1 MWIGFCL
8 SDGDPYTVIDM
19 DNKECRLDYA
29 EQIIGTCDILKN
41 TLIER
46 SISGLGY
53 HAWLRGSMI
62 GSKNKKAPFE
72 FYSGQRFVITT
83 GDIINNAPISDAYQ
97 DWLQAAAEWLG
108 PSSERSQLYIDCSV
122 EATSEELQIDEQL
135 LGKFHTFKNVASIE
149 YWFNAQD
156 FEDPSNNQHSENDAR
171 LMQFF
176 YKFNQGRPERD
187 RATVRMFLRSPRA
200 HYLTRKSDP
209 QQYVA
214 RTLNDVKNKV
224 DREESPIVGL
234 SGAVGAFQNGHIIS
248 APIIGPMQARLNG
261 FQFLNQQLPSFITK
275 SANEVRLERGVDWIV
290 KDVVQMH
297 TVSILYGW
305 SGVGKSFL
313 LIDLMCSI
321 AQGKPWTGCW
331 TRPVHCLYLALEGHA
346 GIGSRL
352 EAYRLGHEMEQLPDN
367 VDIYRG
373 GFNLLNDAEVL
384 GMIHAQ
390 RAAGHIGGV
399 VIIDTLARAI
409 LGADEN
415 SSSDMGR
422 AIGAAEKI
430 SRELQATIILAH
442 HTGKDKEGGPR
453 GSSSLTNN
461 PDGQIRVYIEEGSE
475 RRCVTT
481 QKVREGASGK
491 EPWSFTLGE
500 RVVGYLTR
508 PDGMQEEVKSQFV
521 IWDNPAAQDMSR
533 FKKPDAHPWD
543 TEDNRERAG
552 SARESRKT
560 THQTAILQAIGML
573 SGESRSREVPEDDVV
588 KRALE
593 IRQPANISMDKRDL
607 KRALVA
613 MSEHKKIG
621 HKVVN
626 GKGLVWL
633 MS

>member
-1 MWIGFCL
+1 
-8 SDGDPYTVIDM
+8 
-19 DNKECRLDYA
+19 
-29 EQIIGTCDILKN
+29 
-41 TLIER
+41 
-46 SISGLGY
+46 
-53 HAWLRGSMI
+53 
-62 GSKNKKAPFE
+62 
-72 FYSGQRFVITT
+72 
-83 GDIINNAPISDAYQ
+83 
-97 DWLQAAAEWLG
+97 
-108 PSSERSQLYIDCSV
+108 
-122 EATSEELQIDEQL
+122 
-135 LGKFHTFKNVASIE
+135 
-149 YWFNAQD
+149 
-156 FEDPSNNQHSENDAR
+156 
-171 LMQFF
+171 
-176 YKFNQGRPERD
+176 
-187 RATVRMFLRSPRA
+187 
-200 HYLTRKSDP
+200 
-209 QQYVA
+209 
-214 RTLNDVKNKV
+214 
-224 DREESPIVGL
+224 
-234 SGAVGAFQNGHIIS
+234 
-248 APIIGPMQARLNG
+248 
-261 FQFLNQQLPSFITK
+261 
-275 SANEVRLERGVDWIV
+275 
-290 KDVVQMH
+290 
-297 TVSILYGW
+297 
-305 SGVGKSFL
+305 
-313 LIDLMCSI
+313 
-321 AQGKPWTGCW
+321 
-331 TRPVHCLYLALEGHA
+331 
-346 GIGSRL
+346 
-352 EAYRLGHEMEQLPDN
+352 MEQLPDN

-521 IWDNPAAQDMSR
+521 IWDHPIAQDMSR
-533 FKKPDAHPWD
+533 FHKTPDQPWD
-543 TEDNRERAG
+543 NEQAGPDREPRAKSG
-552 SARESRKT
+552 KT
-560 THQTAILQAIGML
+560 THQQAIVQAIGAL
-573 SGESRSREVPEDDVV
+573 TRESRSREVPEDDVV

-607 KRALVA
+607 KRALVN
-613 MSEHKKIG
+613 MCERGKIG